1 MSRKS
6 RSLDFLF
13 AMLLLL
19 ALLLLLAVRAP
30 YRLEFKEQIGIF
42 MLGADRM
49 EWYLSNPAV
58 ISSIAGDW
66 LTQFYSNG
74 RVGAVL
80 SFLLFIA
87 ILAGLAE
94 FFRRAEP
101 RRPLCLILLMLPVLL
116 EYYFI
121 PFPNYPVSAT
131 VGLVLSIWTAC
142 ALARIK
148 DSEYSCLIYGLSIP
162 VMFVLAGGHALTL
175 ALLLGFMQR
184 KKGAVP
190 VISLVAGLALMM
202 ICGRFYNLTFMQ
214 TLIWPVCPGYI
225 IPATALLILQPF
237 LVLLTV
243 AVSLTYYRFMENRWK
258 AVMLSTFSALL
269 IPLSDTVSD
278 RNLESVVKIG
288 TLAYHNEW
296 DEVKRMASSTR
307 YKDRNMYSDYYW
319 NLCNARQ
326 GKLAEGLLQGGW
338 GRSSDILFLSTGQG
352 DPYFSMIYYTDA
364 LLEMG
369 NVSDATDCALLAQ
382 TVMPGHYSTRML
394 RRLAEIAVVTADYD
408 VARKYLNIL
417 MRTRNHRKWAA
428 ELLDCIEADN
438 IPEQYLKWRAGT
450 LDNDRFYA
458 QGDIKGALSIIAS
471 ESPYNKTAIDYLLC
485 SYLLDKNINS
495 FRNLYDRYYLDGLD
509 RMVTVPELY
518 EQALLTSVDSRES
531 LMETIGKYHI
541 SQKTV
546 DSYMNLLEARA
557 KSANPQTSITTEAM
571 GTYWHYIMA
580 VRFNTSED
588 RR

>member
-1 MSRKS
+1 M
-6 RSLDFLF
+6 
-13 AMLLLL
+13 
-19 ALLLLLAVRAP
+19 LLLAVRAP

-58 ISSIAGDW
+58 VSSIAGDW

-74 RVGAVL
+74 MMGAVL
-80 SFLLFIA
+80 SGLLLVA

-101 RRPLCLILLMLPVLL
+101 RRPLCLILLMLPILL

-131 VGLVLSIWTAC
+131 VGLVLTVWAAC

-148 DSEYSCLIYGLSIP
+148 DRGYSYLIYGLSIP

-184 KKGAVP
+184 KKGATP
-190 VISLVAGLALMM
+190 IISLVAGLALMI
-202 ICGRFYNLTFMQ
+202 ICGRLYNLTFLQ
-214 TLIWPVCPGYI
+214 TLIWPVYPNYI

-237 LVLLTV
+237 LILLTV
-243 AVSLTYYRFMENRWK
+243 ALSLTYYRFMDNRWK
-258 AVMLSTFSALL
+258 FVMLSTFSALL
-269 IPLSDTVSD
+269 IPLTDAVADSE
-278 RNLESVVKIG
+278 LESVVKIG

-296 DEVKRMASSTR
+296 DEVKRMASSHR
-307 YKDRNMYSDYYW
+307 YRDRNMYSDYYW

-326 GKLAEGLLQGGW
+326 GRLADGLLQGGW
-338 GRSSDILFLSTGQG
+338 GRSSDKLFLTTGQG
-352 DPYFSMIYYTDA
+352 APYFSMMYYTDA

-369 NVSDATDCALLAQ
+369 NVSEATDCALLAQ

-394 RRLAEIAVVTADYD
+394 RRLAQIAVVTADYD

-428 ELLDCIEADN
+428 ELLHCIGSDN
-438 IPEQYLKWRAGT
+438 IPEQYLTWRSRTVA
-450 LDNDRFYA
+450 NDRFFL
-458 QGDIKGALSIIAS
+458 QGDTKSALGIIAS
-471 ESPYNKTAIDYLLC
+471 ESPYNRTAIDYLLC
-485 SYLLDKNINS
+485 SNLMDKNINT

-509 RMVTVPELY
+509 RIVAVPELY

-531 LMETIGKYHI
+531 LIETVEKYHI

-557 KSANPQTSITTEAM
+557 KSDNPQTLITTEAM

-588 RR
+588 QR

>member
-13 AMLLLL
+13 AMMLLL
-19 ALLLLLAVRAP
+19 AILLLLAVRAP
-30 YRLEFKEQIGIF
+30 YRLEFKEQVGIF
-42 MLGADRM
+42 MLGADRV

-74 RVGAVL
+74 RMGAVL
-80 SFLLFIA
+80 SVLLLVA

-94 FFRRAEP
+94 FFRMAEP
-101 RRPLCLILLMLPVLL
+101 RRPLCLVLLLLPVLL

-131 VGLVLSIWTAC
+131 VGLVLTVWAAF

-148 DSEYSCLIYGLSIP
+148 EWKFSYLIYGLSVP

-184 KKGAVP
+184 KKGAAP
-190 VISLVAGLALMM
+190 IISLVAGLALMV
-202 ICGRFYNLTFMQ
+202 ICGRLYNLTFLQ
-214 TLIWPVCPGYI
+214 TLIWPVYPNYI
-225 IPATALLILQPF
+225 IPGTALLILQPF
-237 LVLLTV
+237 LILSMV
-243 AVSLTYYRFMENRWK
+243 ALSLKYYGFMDKPWK
-258 AVMLSTFSALL
+258 GFVFSALTAFL
-269 IPLSDTVSD
+269 IPLSDAVSD
-278 RNLESVVKIG
+278 IELEGVVKIG

-296 DEVKRMASSTR
+296 DEVKKMASSNKYR
-307 YKDRNMYSDYYW
+307 DRNMYSDYYW
-319 NLCNARQ
+319 NLCNARE
-326 GKLAEGLLQGGW
+326 GRLADGLLQGGW
-338 GRSSDILFLSTGQG
+338 GRSSDKLFLTTGQG
-352 DPYFSMIYYTDA
+352 APYFSMIYFTDA

-369 NVSDATDCALLAQ
+369 NVSEAIDCALLAQ

-417 MRTRNHRKWAA
+417 MRTRNHRKWAK
-428 ELLDCIEADN
+428 ELLDCIESDN
-438 IPEQYLKWRAGT
+438 IPGQYLIWRSRT
-450 LDNDRFYA
+450 LDNDRFYT
-458 QGDIKGALSIIAS
+458 QGDIKASLGITAS
-471 ESPYNKTAIDYLLC
+471 ESPYNRVAIDYLLC
-485 SYLLDKNINS
+485 SNLLDKNINT
-495 FRNLYDRYYLDGLD
+495 FVNLYERYYLDGLD
-509 RMVTVPELY
+509 RIVTVPELY
-518 EQALLTSVDSRES
+518 EQALLTNVDSKES
-531 LMETIGKYHI
+531 LIETIEKYHI

-546 DSYMNLLEARA
+546 DLYVNLLEARA
-557 KSANPQTSITTEAM
+557 KSDTPQTIMTTEAM
-571 GTYWHYIMA
+571 RTYWHYIMA

-588 RR
+588 QR